1 MTAMGLFL
9 LLAAGVI
16 TTVAGIGERGFSGD
30 GGPATSAAI
39 GLAFL
44 VNECDPARFEEQS
57 HLTVDAAGN
66 IYIADSA
73 NNRVRR
79 IAPDSVITTVAGTGE
94 RPAVDARCSPQGG
107 AAAAGD
113 NGPAATARLYGPAQA
128 IPGPGG
134 VFFIVDQKNNR
145 IRQITADGRITTIIG
160 SNLHAF
166 FAPNIPATSSPLD
179 WPSAAAYAPDG
190 SLYFAELHSH
200 RIARLA
206 PTGRLQ
212 LIAGTGFA
220 GDAPENATATTS
232 RLNAPTHLV
241 FDPAGNL
248 LVADQGNH
256 KIRRITP
263 AGIITTIA
271 GTGAAGYSGDDGPA
285 SAARLNQPNAIAL
298 DPAGNLY
305 IADMGNHRI
314 RRVALD
320 GTITTVAGTGQ
331 PGRGPDD
338 VPATESALRFPNSIA
353 IHSSGDLLIADWQNF
368 RIRRVAF
375 SPRPAIAAG
384 GIVNGAS
391 FAAGPVAPGSL
402 ISLFGANFAPDLQ
415 QAASLPLPRELGGV
429 RVSSAGRSWPLVFVS
444 PSQINAQVPYDA
456 PAGPLAVTVT
466 TTAGDSTAETITI
479 APAAPGIFLRDSRRA
494 IAQNQ
499 DFRLNDP
506 ATPEA
511 RGRVLTVY
519 LTGHGA
525 LDGAMEA
532 GEPAPTTSLLRAL
545 ATPLA
550 TVGGRPARVLFL
562 GLSPGFVGLA
572 QANIEIPADA
582 PTGPAI
588 ELTLSLDGQP
598 ANAAT
603 ISIE

>member
-1 MTAMGLFL
+1 MGLSL

-16 TTVAGIGERGFSGD
+16 TTIAGTGERGFSGD
-30 GGPATSAAI
+30 NGPASSAAL

-57 HLTVDAAGN
+57 HLTVDPAGN

-73 NNRVRR
+73 NHRVRR
-79 IAPDSVITTVAGTGE
+79 ISSTGTITTLAGTGE
-94 RPAVDARCSPQGG
+94 RPAIDSRCSPLGG
-107 AAAAGD
+107 AAATGD
-113 NGPAATARLYGPAQA
+113 NGPATAARLYGPAQA
-128 IPGPGG
+128 LPGPNGTLL
-134 VFFIVDQKNNR
+134 IVDQKNNR
-145 IRQITADGRITTIIG
+145 IRQIAADGRITTVVG

-166 FAPNIPATSSPLD
+166 FAPNIPATSTPLD
-179 WPSAAAYAPDG
+179 WPSTAAYAPDG
-190 SLYFAELHSH
+190 TLYFAELHSH
-200 RIARLA
+200 RIARLL
-206 PTGRLQ
+206 PNGSIQ
-212 LIAGTGFA
+212 LIAGSGFA
-220 GDAPENATATTS
+220 GDAPENVTVG
-232 RLNAPTHLV
+232 RNAGYFRSPTHLL

-248 LVADQGNH
+248 LIADQGNH

-263 AGIITTIA
+263 AGLITTLA
-271 GTGAAGYSGDDGPA
+271 GTGAAGFSGDEGPA
-285 SAARLNQPNAIAL
+285 SAARLNQPNALAL

-305 IADMGNHRI
+305 VADMGNHRV
-314 RRVALD
+314 RRIAPD

-331 PGRGPDD
+331 PGRGPDN

-353 IHSSGDLLIADWQNF
+353 IHPSGDLLIADWQNF
-368 RIRRVAF
+368 RIRRVTFGA
-375 SPRPAIAAG
+375 RPAIAAG

-391 FAAGPVAPGSL
+391 FAPGPVAPGAL
-402 ISLFGANFAPDLQ
+402 ISLFGANFAPSLQ
-415 QAASLPLPRELGGV
+415 QAASLPLPRELGSF

-444 PSQINAQVPYDA
+444 PNQINAQVPYDV
-456 PAGPLAVTVT
+456 PPGPLAVTVST
-466 TTAGDSTAETITI
+466 AAGDSAAETITI
-479 APAAPGIFLRDSRRA
+479 APAAPGIFLRDGRRA

-519 LTGHGA
+519 LTGQGP
-525 LDGAMEA
+525 LDGALAA
-532 GEPAPTTSLLRAL
+532 GEAAPTTTLLRAL
-545 ATPLA
+545 ATPEA

-582 PTGPAI
+582 PTGPAV
-588 ELTLSLDGQP
+588 ELTLSLNGQP
-598 ANAAT
+598 ANPAT